1 MGIDIRFVTFS
12 EVRMTSVERYPLPFH
27 IDRGEDLAEVYELG
41 TPYLVM
47 SQVTDPR
54 EDTCR
59 FDVLSAEE
67 CMRQRLSYADYRALR
82 ESHGMHQHGFYEL
95 TVVLSGTFRETVGDR
110 EVALHAGDALLLNRN
125 VRHWEDIDSRCE
137 VAFVMLSG
145 EMLPGLLKTVTHQ
158 LGGGGTSPAVHMVL
172 RGERS
177 RYYSAEE
184 YVTLSPQGDGAQRL
198 CRTLRG
204 LTKELVG
211 RRVGFR
217 DVSRGL
223 LCRALGCLL
232 NADLYRQE
240 PHRLDGRN
248 DDAIFNQVTTL
259 FEREGPRVSRPCISR
274 ELGYNADYLNQIVRT
289 HTGMSLCRY
298 GRQIALDRAARML
311 AEGGCTV
318 GEAMARAGFTN
329 RTRFNALF
337 RQTYGRLPGRRR
349 EDSPKVDAPKPA
361 EGTADGTTAPTGD

>member
-1 MGIDIRFVTFS
+1 
-12 EVRMTSVERYPLPFH
+12 MTSVKRYPLPFH

-41 TPYLVM
+41 TPYLVI

-110 EVALHAGDALLLNRN
+110 EVTLHAGDALLLNRN
-125 VRHWEDIDSRCE
+125 VRHWEDIDSRCD

-232 NADLYRQE
+232 NANLYRQE
-240 PHRLDGRN
+240 PHRLGGRN

-259 FEREGPRVSRPCISR
+259 FEREGPRVSRPCIAR

-349 EDSPKVDAPKPA
+349 EDSPKVDAHEPA
-361 EGTADGTTAPTGD
+361 EGTADGATAPTGD